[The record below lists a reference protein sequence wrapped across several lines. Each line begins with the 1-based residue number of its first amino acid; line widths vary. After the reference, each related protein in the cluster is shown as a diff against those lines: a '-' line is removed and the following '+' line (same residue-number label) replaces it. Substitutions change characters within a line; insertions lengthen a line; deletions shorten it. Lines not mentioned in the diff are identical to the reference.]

1 MPPLLT
7 TQFSLEEFVAHMQ
20 DLLTSN
26 QPAEFIKFALTG
38 QHQGH
43 QAVIDALQN
52 QIYHL
57 GEDEVVH
64 PYTVTGDYDSVLGV
78 SPNICI
84 YNHSIVVNILPKFQ
98 DSLSKDVG
106 ITHTV
111 KYRGVDHPV
120 GLHHIPNLPF
130 AKWMVRNELRIF
142 FPRLWVPKQ

>member
-1 MPPLLT
+1 MPPLPT

-52 QIYHL
+52 QIYDL
-57 GEDEVVH
+57 GEDEAAH
-64 PYTVTGDYDSVLGV
+64 PYTVTRDYDSVLGV

-106 ITHTV
+106 ITHKV
-111 KYRGVDHPV
+111 KYRGDQSLELQSLTLDP
-120 GLHHIPNLPF
+120 IP
-130 AKWMVRNELRIF
+130 RNN
-142 FPRLWVPKQ
+142 P